1 MDGFRRRAKNKF
13 GHSGWIME
21 FDAVSKKQ
29 YIFNHLSQSLSS
41 SPPPGAATAAAGAAA
56 APSAA
61 APDAAVRPAKRKQNP
76 RLTLPLTKNRPRTCA
91 KAHAWTLVV
100 IDLNDMPFDYKTNF

>member
-1 MDGFRRRAKNKF
+1 MDYGIRCR
-13 GHSGWIME
+13 
-21 FDAVSKKQ
+21 VKKTI
-29 YIFNHLSQSLSS
+29 YLQSLVSITIIVTS
-41 SPPPGAATAAAGAAA
+41 ARGSTAAAGAAA

-61 APDAAVRPAKRKQNP
+61 APAAAVRPAKRKQTP